1 MTARRPSL
9 RSRGASPESR
19 SRRGSPAETRRRLV
33 AAAGVAFNRDG
44 YDGTDSNRIAREAGY
59 SPGAFYRHFADKKQA
74 LLAVYAE
81 WVSGEWAEIGRIL
94 AAGGTSR
101 ERARAVVDVVIDLHR
116 RWRGMRRSLRSLV
129 GADPEVRRAYLRER
143 AGQLDAMARL
153 SGGSDRAEDAL
164 LLYLMERT
172 ADAIADGEPAALG
185 VSPDDLID
193 RLVDSLAERFEPT
206 HQGMR
211 APSR

>member
-1 MTARRPSL
+1 LSARRPSL

-19 SRRGSPAETRRRLV
+19 RRRGSPEETRRRLV

-59 SPGAFYRHFADKKQA
+59 SPGAFYRHFADKKEA
-74 LLAVYAE
+74 FVAVHAE

-94 AAGGTSR
+94 AAGGSPR
-101 ERARAVVDVVIDLHR
+101 ERARAVVDAVVDLHR

-129 GADPEVRRAYLRER
+129 GADPDVRRAYVSER

-153 SGGSDRAEDAL
+153 PGGDRAGDAL
-164 LLYLMERT
+164 LLYLIERT
-172 ADAIADGEPAALG
+172 ADAIADGEPSAIGVPADELIELLAAR
-185 VSPDDLID
+185 VAA
-193 RLVDSLAERFEPT
+193 RL
-206 HQGMR
+206 
-211 APSR
+211 SRRVTRG